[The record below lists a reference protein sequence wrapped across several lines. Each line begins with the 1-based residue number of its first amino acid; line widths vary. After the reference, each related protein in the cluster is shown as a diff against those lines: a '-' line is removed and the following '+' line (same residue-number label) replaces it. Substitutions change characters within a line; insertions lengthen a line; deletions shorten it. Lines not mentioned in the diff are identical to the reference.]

1 MIATLEESKGLN
13 MENCSSLANIKLF
26 QSIKDDELSDINKNG
41 IYAFYKKG
49 QTLFVQGNNPYGVF
63 CVINGNVKITS
74 IGSDGKESIIKIVA
88 SGDILGHRSLF
99 SNCKYSTTAIA
110 IDDTEV
116 FFFEKNYIFNLL
128 NINRTIVDNLIKK
141 LTSDIGLAESR
152 LTSLQRK
159 NVRERLAELLLTLKD
174 THGVKEGNYI
184 KINIKLSREEM
195 AEIIG
200 TASETLIRI
209 LTEFKEA
216 EIIEQNGKSIFI
228 KDEEKLMNWSKN
240 R

>member
-1 MIATLEESKGLN
+1 MLSTIEETNPINIEKN
-13 MENCSSLANIKLF
+13 NNLAKVKLF
-26 QSIKDDELSDINKNG
+26 QSMKDDELTEINKNG

-63 CVINGNVKITS
+63 CVMNGNVKITN
-74 IGSDGKESIIKIVA
+74 IGSDGKESILKIVTT
-88 SGDILGHRSLF
+88 GDILGHRSLF
-99 SNCKYSTTAIA
+99 SNSKYSTTAIA

-116 FFFEKNYIFNLL
+116 YFFEKNYIFNLV
-128 NINRTIVDNLIKK
+128 NINRTVVNNLINK
-141 LTSDIGLAESR
+141 LTSDIGLAENR

-159 NVRERLAELLLTLKD
+159 NVRERLAELLLSLKE
-174 THGVKEGNYI
+174 THGVREGDYI

-209 LTEFKEA
+209 LTEFKDA
-216 EIIEQNGKSIFI
+216 EIIEQNGKSIYI
-228 KDEEKLMNWSKN
+228 KDEDKLINWSKN